1 VSSDRAPLRRK
12 NVADENVRDEVER
25 ATPDDDDI
33 AADLPSN
40 PGTEGGGDLNAAGSE
55 PAGRG
60 E

>member
-1 VSSDRAPLRRK
+1 MSDMREGIK
-12 NVADENVRDEVER
+12 DEVEG

-33 AADLPSN
+33 TSDVDNN
-40 PGTEGGGDLNAAGSE
+40 PGADGGDLNQAGSE

>member
-1 VSSDRAPLRRK
+1 MSDMTQGIK
-12 NVADENVRDEVER
+12 DEVEG

-33 AADLPSN
+33 TTDVGNN
-40 PGTEGGGDLNAAGSE
+40 PGTTDGGDLNKAGSE